1 MPEFANLET
10 IVLLHWF
17 IGDFD
22 SKFTRY
28 QFNGDNLLIS
38 RTIQAVA
45 EGRMLLAKMKNPIM
59 EITKK
64 LGLDISGETNPT
76 RAYLPDGPWVN
87 INFLSLGIEVEE
99 FHDAYAAQ
107 FAFEVLSKKM
117 AIVISPLKF
126 KLFYLPS
133 LPIAAIQDDDFISH
147 YEMAIINGFAS
158 IRNQRVEV
166 NICQSLDY
174 ERIFHTMVHEI
185 LHICFLATSDIN
197 LPEAVESK
205 IEQKSEEFFNK
216 CKDDYQSQRNKVHK
230 SIESMIEEKLYVFQK
245 ANDAFNKFR
254 EEFRQAESIINACK
268 IFFDAILDEKIKR
281 SAV

>member
-1 MPEFANLET
+1 M
-10 IVLLHWF
+10 
-17 IGDFD
+17 
-22 SKFTRY
+22 
-28 QFNGDNLLIS
+28 
-38 RTIQAVA
+38 
-45 EGRMLLAKMKNPIM
+45 
-59 EITKK
+59 
-64 LGLDISGETNPT
+64 
-76 RAYLPDGPWVN
+76 PDGPWVN
-87 INFLSLGIEVEE
+87 INYLSLGIEVEE
-99 FHDAYAAQ
+99 FHDAYATQ

-117 AIVISPLKF
+117 AIVIPSLKF

-133 LPIAAIQDDDFISH
+133 LPIATIQDDLKS
-147 YEMAIINGFAS
+147 YYVMSTINGSAR

-185 LHICFLATSDIN
+185 LHICFFATSDIN
-197 LPEAVESK
+197 LPETVESK

-216 CKDDYQSQRNKVHK
+216 CKDDYQSQRNKIHK

-268 IFFDAILDEKIKR
+268 IFFNAVLDEKIKPV
-281 SAV
+281 SI